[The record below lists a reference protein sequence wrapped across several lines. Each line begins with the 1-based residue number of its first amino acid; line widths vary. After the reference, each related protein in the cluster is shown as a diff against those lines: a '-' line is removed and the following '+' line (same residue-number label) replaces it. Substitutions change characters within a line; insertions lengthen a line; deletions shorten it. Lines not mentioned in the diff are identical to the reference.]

1 MAKWKRLVL
10 FSDLSRR
17 ELDQVLPRTGEE
29 EDPPTLADQALLAEA
44 VTRGLQDLS
53 SPRHRAVLALRYG
66 LLGSDCHSLDELTRL
81 LGRYRREYVSA
92 CQHAA
97 LHRLR
102 NALLR
107 RRA

>member
-1 MAKWKRLVL
+1 MARWKRVVL
-10 FSDLSRR
+10 FCDFPSRR
-17 ELDQVLPRTGEE
+17 ELRRILPLTPEE
-29 EDPPTLADQALLAEA
+29 EDPSTLADRALVDDA
-44 VTRGLQDLS
+44 VMRALQGL
-53 SPRHRAVLALRYG
+53 SPRLRAVLALRYG

-97 LHRLR
+97 LRRLR